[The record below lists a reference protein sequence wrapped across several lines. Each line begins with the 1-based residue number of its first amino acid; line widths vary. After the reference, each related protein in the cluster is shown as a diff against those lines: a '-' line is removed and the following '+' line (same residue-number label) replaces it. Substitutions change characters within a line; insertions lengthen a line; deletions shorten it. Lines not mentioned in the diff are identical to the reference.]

1 MTSETI
7 SLIGAGAVALL
18 SIICNIVSIVAKN
31 KKQAALKNENEEIT
45 KQNTLMEILGKV
57 PSYIKQAEQ
66 IFTQSGSGVA
76 KKVYAKNLA
85 QIDCVNKGIEYNEN
99 VIDYEIERILS
110 TPQKKEK
117 GNEKK
122 ENAEQSA

>member
-18 SIICNIVSIVAKN
+18 SIIYNIVSIIVKN
-31 KKQAALKNENEEIT
+31 KKQSALKKENDEIT
-45 KQNTLMEILGKV
+45 RQNILMDILGKV
-57 PSYIKQAEQ
+57 PSYINQAEQ

-76 KKVYAKNLA
+76 KKIVAKSLA
-85 QIDCVNKGIEYNEN
+85 QIECVNRGIEYNEECF
-99 VIDYEIERILS
+99 DYEIERILT

-117 GNEKK
+117 EKV
-122 ENAEQSA
+122 

>member
-7 SLIGAGAVALL
+7 SLISAGAVALL
-18 SIICNIVSIVAKN
+18 SIIGNIVSIIVKN

-66 IFTQSGSGVA
+66 IFTQSGSGAA
-76 KKVYAKNLA
+76 KKVFAKSLA
-85 QIDCVNKGIEYNEN
+85 QVECVNQGIEYNDA
-99 VIDYEIERILS
+99 VIDFEIERILT
-110 TPQKKEK
+110 TPQKKET
-117 GNEKK
+117 GYEKK